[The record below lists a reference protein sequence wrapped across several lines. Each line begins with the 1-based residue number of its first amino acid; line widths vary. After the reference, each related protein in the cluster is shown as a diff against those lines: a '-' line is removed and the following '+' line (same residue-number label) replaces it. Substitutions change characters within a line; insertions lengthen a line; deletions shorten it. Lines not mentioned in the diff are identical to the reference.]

1 MSRAEDILHH
11 EGRAGWLVLA
21 SQVPRLG
28 GETPELA
35 ERLVERMDLSRPP
48 VCLAMEE
55 KQAEGLDL
63 LLEEFETLLGVRPA
77 VLSAE
82 LEPPAELA
90 LVGLILLTGGTS
102 PAWIEALDNTLLG
115 EVVLQALQQGGV
127 VFAIGPAA
135 GAMGSWSL
143 LEGADQLLPG
153 LSWVGGAVV
162 LPGEEEPADSNPVRE
177 LLRENPKA
185 YALGLAPH
193 TLLAL
198 GPAGEIEVWGDAQPK
213 IILGQGWS
221 EA

>member
-1 MSRAEDILHH
+1 MSRAEEIFHH

-48 VCLAMEE
+48 VCLSMEE
-55 KQAEGLDL
+55 KQAQGLDL

-102 PAWIEALDNTLLG
+102 TEWVQALENTLLG
-115 EVVLQALQQGGV
+115 EVVLQALQQGSV

-143 LEGADQLLPG
+143 PESAEQLLPG

-162 LPGEEEPADSNPVRE
+162 LPGEDEPADRGPVRE

-185 YALGLAPH
+185 YALGLAEH

-198 GPAGEIEVWGDAQPK
+198 GPAGEIEVWGEAQPK

-221 EA
+221 EE